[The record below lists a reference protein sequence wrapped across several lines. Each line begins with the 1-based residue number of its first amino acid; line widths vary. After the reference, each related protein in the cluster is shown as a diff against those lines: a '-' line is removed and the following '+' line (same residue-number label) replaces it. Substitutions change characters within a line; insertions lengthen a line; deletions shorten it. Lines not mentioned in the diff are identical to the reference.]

1 MQKKLILAIFIFLLV
16 FSIANAKEPSP
27 NTHVYFIEYGK
38 PVKGAGAVQT
48 LNAVFFVKINLQQA
62 EAILREELDR
72 IINFFPPQ
80 GDILATAWFSPT
92 GNDIDEQ
99 QITLVDGSTQL
110 IFSKKVNKILTWKE
124 YEGTKTQMHENK
136 AGDYFTEYEENKV
149 LVSPGKKF
157 ATVRVIFNKE
167 TSQSKTYEILIS
179 ELKRE
184 LSDKITKWPTTA
196 YAFVGTKS
204 DLSSQKQIRDADGSY
219 IFIDYDPSA
228 GKISKNGK
236 VFGLIPK

>member
-1 MQKKLILAIFIFLLV
+1 MQKKLILAILFFLLV

-48 LNAVFFVKINLQQA
+48 INAVFFVKINSQQA
-62 EAILREELDR
+62 EAILHEELNR

-80 GDILATAWFSPT
+80 GDIVATALFSPT
-92 GNDIDEQ
+92 GNDIDEH
-99 QITLVDGSTQL
+99 QITLVDGSNQL
-110 IFSKKVNKILTWKE
+110 IFSKKADKVFSWKE
-124 YEGTKTQMHENK
+124 YEGTKTQIQESK
-136 AGDYFTEYEENKV
+136 SGDYFTEYEENNV

-157 ATVRVIFNKE
+157 ATVRVIFNKA

-204 DLSSQKQIRDADGSY
+204 DPSSQKQIRDTDGSY
-219 IFIDYDPSA
+219 IFIDYDPST
-228 GKISKNGK
+228 GKISKNRK